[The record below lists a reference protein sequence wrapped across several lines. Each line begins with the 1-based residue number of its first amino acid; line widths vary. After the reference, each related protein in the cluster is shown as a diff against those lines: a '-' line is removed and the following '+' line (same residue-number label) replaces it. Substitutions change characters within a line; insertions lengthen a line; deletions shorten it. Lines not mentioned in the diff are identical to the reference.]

1 MKKYSKRIISILLS
15 LVMIMGIFSTLVKA
29 APASDI
35 PNEMLDN
42 VFLDALAYTGF
53 DVQAMKNNGTIY
65 KTYGN
70 QVPASIRSNISYD
83 IGPSGLETVA
93 GNTVSGVAPNIAKYE
108 SSGLCC
114 ASYVSYVY
122 FNYLPHVAGV
132 DTSSTPCPSNPRLA
146 AAYYEQGNNW
156 VNAGTARKI
165 TFTTDSDGL
174 NFTPSEEIPIGSL
187 ICYESISTGRISHVA
202 IYAGYYDGKHF
213 VTHVGNENGP
223 TISIVDNSAKGNEPK
238 KVALVVVPE
247 FVEENGVIE
256 VQKKDTDGNNLAGAV
271 FVATSVT
278 DSSKQ
283 YRIGPTNASGYGVSV
298 EPIPYGDYVI
308 RETVFPTNYR
318 SYGQTEWRVTV
329 SSANDGK
336 VSFSAV
342 NEIIPGTCEI
352 IKTSED
358 GEVDGI
364 SFRIQSEKV
373 DRAVKSNVDEIVQ
386 TANGGKIKVDNLKP
400 GKYIVTELTPEKYVP
415 QVTQTVTVESGKTAT
430 VKFNNILKKWRLN
443 VLKLDSELSHHLQPS
458 MLAEHSDEIVSE
470 LGAPYGYAQGDAT
483 LKGAVYGV
491 FEGETL
497 VDTYITD
504 KNGYFQT
511 DYYVCGENW
520 TLREITPSEGYLLDP
535 DVYYIDAYAE
545 DYSIEL
551 NDVYMEVYERIIKGR
566 ISIVKHTDDGSTQIE
581 TPETGAKFK
590 VYLKSSGSYEEAKE
604 TERDILTCDDAGF
617 AITKELPYGVYTV
630 KQTDGWE
637 GKELLPAFDVFISQN
652 GKVYPY
658 IINNATFDSFIKVVK
673 TDAETGKAIPYAGA
687 GFQIYRPDGSKV
699 EMTYTYPEITTIDT
713 FYTTN
718 EGALVTPE
726 MLDYGLGYMLVEV
739 SAPYGYVLDSTP
751 LYFDVTEEN
760 ATEEN
765 GITLIK
771 VDRQNMPQKGT
782 ITITKSGEV
791 FSSVVAQDGTYQPVY
806 EVQNLAG
813 AIFNVIA
820 AEDVYTPDGTL
831 RYRNGEVVDTLE
843 TTADGTATTKPLYL
857 GKYEITEVQ
866 APINMVL
873 NGEVIHVELVYAGQ
887 EVAITS
893 TSASMYNERQKVE
906 ISLEKV
912 LEKDEAFD
920 IGNKDEMLSV
930 KFGLYAAE
938 ELVAADGKVIPKDG
952 LIEIATCDKDGKL
965 TFKTDVPVGAKLYV
979 QEVAKDKHYQV
990 SDTKF
995 YIEFEYAGQD
1005 VSIVHISVN
1014 NGETIENKLIRGSI
1028 SGKKIDE
1035 DGNVVEGVVFGL
1047 FKADET
1053 TFKEETAILLAE
1065 SDKDG
1070 LFEFEDVPYGTWIIR
1085 ELKTLPQYVLDETS
1099 YEVTIGTHEE
1109 MIEITIENKFVTGTL
1124 EITKSDLS
1132 TGKLLPNVGF
1142 RIRNEKGEIVE
1153 EGYTDAHGVAKFT
1166 LRYGKYTYQEFDAL
1180 DGYILDEKEYV
1191 FEITEDG
1198 QIIKAEMKNELIPT
1212 GPQTGDNSNTGFWIG
1227 LLAIAI
1233 GGIVSTGIIYIR
1245 KKKDDDEA

>member
-1 MKKYSKRIISILLS
+1 MMKKYRKRIVSILLS
-15 LVMIMGIFSTLVKA
+15 LVMLMGIFSPQVMA

-35 PNEMLDN
+35 PSEMLDN

-53 DVQAMKNNGTIY
+53 NVQAMKNNGTIF

-70 QVPASIRSNISYD
+70 QIPASIRSNITYNT
-83 IGPSGLETVA
+83 GPSGLETVA
-93 GNTVSGVAPNIAKYE
+93 GNTVSGLAPNIARYE

-156 VNAGTARKI
+156 VNAGTARRI
-165 TFTTDSDGL
+165 SFTQNSNGT

-187 ICYESISTGRISHVA
+187 ICYETISTGRISHVA
-202 IYAGYYDGKHF
+202 VYAGYYEGNHF
-213 VTHVGNENGP
+213 VTHVGNDNGP
-223 TISIVDNSAKGNEPK
+223 TISVVDNSTKGDDPQR
-238 KVALVVVPE
+238 VALVIVPE
-247 FVEENGVIE
+247 FVEENGIIE

-271 FVATSVT
+271 FVATSTT

-283 YRIGPTNASGYGVSV
+283 YRIGPTNASGYAYADGV
-298 EPIPYGDYVI
+298 PYGDYVI

-336 VSFSAV
+336 VSFNAV
-342 NEIIPGTCEI
+342 NEIIPGSCEI
-352 IKTSED
+352 IKVSED

-364 SFRIQSEKV
+364 SFRIKGT
-373 DRAVKSNVDEIVQ
+373 NVDKTVQ
-386 TANGGKIKVDNLKP
+386 TANGGKIKVDELKP
-400 GKYIVTELTPEKYVP
+400 GKYTVTELTPEKYVP
-415 QVTQTVTVESGKTAT
+415 QTTQTVTIESGKTST
-430 VKFNNILKKWRLN
+430 VNFSNILKKWRLD
-443 VLKLDSELSHHLQPS
+443 VFKLDTDFSRHLEPS
-458 MLAEHSDEIVSE
+458 MLSLNSDSIVAE
-470 LGAPYGYAQGDAT
+470 LGEPYGQTQGDAT
-483 LKGAVYGV
+483 LEGAVYGL

-497 VDTYITD
+497 VDTYTTD
-504 KNGYFQT
+504 KNGYFLT
-511 DYYVCGENW
+511 DYYICGENW

-535 DVYYIDAYAE
+535 EIYFVNAYAE
-545 DYSIEL
+545 NFSIEL
-551 NDVYMEVYERIIKGR
+551 NDIYMDVFENIIKGR
-566 ISIVKHTDDGSTQIE
+566 IAVVKHTDDGSTQIE
-581 TPETGAKFK
+581 TPEVGAKFQ
-590 VYLKSSGSYEEAKE
+590 VYLKSSGSYEKAKK
-604 TERDILTCDDAGF
+604 TERDIIKCDETGLAT
-617 AITKELPYGVYTV
+617 TKELPYGVYTV
-630 KQTDGWE
+630 EQTEGWE
-637 GKELLPAFDVFISQN
+637 GKELLPPFDVFISQD
-652 GKVYPY
+652 GKVYSY

-673 TDAETGKAIPYAGA
+673 TDAETGKNIPYAGA

-699 EMTYTYPEITTIDT
+699 EMTYTYPEVTTIDT

-765 GITLIK
+765 GITLVK
-771 VDRQNMPQKGT
+771 VDRPNMPQKGT

-791 FSSVVAQDGTYQPVY
+791 FSSVVAQGGTYQPVF
-806 EVQNLAG
+806 EIKNLAG

-820 AEDVYTPDGTL
+820 AEDIYTPDGTL
-831 RYRNGEVVDTLE
+831 RYRSGEVVDTIE
-843 TTADGTATTKPLYL
+843 TISDGIATTKPLYL

-873 NGEVIHVELVYAGQ
+873 NGEVIQVELVYAGQ
-887 EVAITS
+887 EIAITS

-920 IGNKDEMLSV
+920 IGNKDEILSV

-938 ELVAADGKVIPKDG
+938 ELIAEDGKMIPKDG

-979 QEVAKDKHYQV
+979 QEVSKDDHYQV

-1014 NGETIENKLIRGSI
+1014 NGEKIENKLIRGNI
-1028 SGKKIDE
+1028 CGKKVDE
-1035 DGNVVEGVVFGL
+1035 DGNVVEGAVFGL

-1053 TFKEETAILLAE
+1053 TFDEETAILLSE

-1070 LFEFEDVPYGTWIIR
+1070 LFEFKEVPYGTWIIR

-1099 YEVTIGTHEE
+1099 YEITIRTHEE

-1142 RIRNEKGEIVE
+1142 RIKNEKGEIVE

-1180 DGYILDEKEYV
+1180 DGYILDEKEYA

-1198 QIIKAEMKNELIPT
+1198 QIIKAEMKNELIPK

-1227 LLAIAI
+1227 LLAIAL

>member
-1 MKKYSKRIISILLS
+1 MLLGVLS
-15 LVMIMGIFSTLVKA
+15 SPVMA

-35 PNEMLDN
+35 PSEMLDN

-53 DVQAMKNNGTIY
+53 DVQGMKNNGTIF
-65 KTYGN
+65 KTYGG
-70 QVPASIRSNISYD
+70 QIPSSILSNITYD
-83 IGPSGLETVA
+83 TGPSGLETVA
-93 GNTVSGVAPNIAKYE
+93 GNTVSGLAPNIAKYE

-156 VNAGTARKI
+156 VNAGTARRI
-165 TFTTDSDGL
+165 SFTQNSNGT
-174 NFTPSEEIPIGSL
+174 NFTPAEEIPIGSL
-187 ICYESISTGRISHVA
+187 ICYETISTGRISHVA
-202 IYAGYYDGKHF
+202 IYAGYYEGNHF
-213 VTHVGNENGP
+213 VTHVGNEKGP
-223 TISIVDNSAKGNEPK
+223 TISVVDNSTKGDDPQR
-238 KVALVVVPE
+238 VALVIVPE

-271 FVATSVT
+271 FVATNT
-278 DSSKQ
+278 EDSSKQ
-283 YRIGPTNASGYGVSV
+283 YRIGPTNSSGYAYAEGVA
-298 EPIPYGDYVI
+298 YGDYVI

-318 SYGQTEWRVTV
+318 SYDQTEWRVTV
-329 SSANDGK
+329 SSANDGR
-336 VSFSAV
+336 VSFTAV
-342 NEIIPGTCEI
+342 NEIIPGSVEI

-364 SFRIQSEKV
+364 SFRIQSVKE
-373 DRAVKSNVDEIVQ
+373 RAVKSNVDETVQ

-400 GKYIVTELTPEKYVP
+400 GKYTVTELTPEKYVP
-415 QVTQTVTVESGKTAT
+415 QVTQTVTVESGKTST
-430 VKFNNILKKWRLN
+430 VSFSNILKKWRLN
-443 VLKLDSELSHHLQPS
+443 VLKLDSELSHHLQPTA
-458 MLAEHSDEIVSE
+458 LIDDSDEIVAG

-491 FEGETL
+491 FDGETL
-497 VDTYITD
+497 IDTYTTD

-511 DYYVCGENW
+511 DYYICGENW

-535 DVYYIDAYAE
+535 EIYYIDAYAE

-581 TPETGAKFK
+581 TPETGATFE

-604 TERDILTCDDAGF
+604 TERDILICDDAGF

-673 TDAETGKAIPYAGA
+673 TDAETGKTIPYAGA

-699 EMTYTYPEITTIDT
+699 EMTYTYPEVTTIDT

-718 EGALVTPE
+718 EGTLVTPE

-751 LYFDVTEEN
+751 LKFDVTEDV

-765 GITLIK
+765 GITLVK
-771 VDRQNMPQKGT
+771 VDRPNMPQKGT

-791 FSSVVAQDGTYQPVY
+791 FSSVVAQGDLYQPVY
-806 EVQNLAG
+806 EIKNLAG
-813 AIFNVIA
+813 AIFEVVA
-820 AEDVYTPDGTL
+820 AEDIYTPDGTL
-831 RYRNGEVVDTLE
+831 RYKKDEVVDTIE
-843 TTADGTATTKPLYL
+843 TSANGEATTKPLYL
-857 GKYEITEVQ
+857 GKYDVREIQ
-866 APINMVL
+866 APVNMVL
-873 NGEVIHVELVYAGQ
+873 NDEIIHVELVYAGQ

-893 TSASMYNERQKVE
+893 ASASMYNERQKVE

-912 LEKDEAFD
+912 LEIDETFD
-920 IGNKDEMLSV
+920 IGNKGEILSV

-938 ELVAADGKVIPKDG
+938 DLVAEDGKTIPKDG
-952 LIEIATCDKDGKL
+952 LIEIASCDKDGKL

-979 QEVAKDKHYQV
+979 QEVAKNEHYQL

-995 YIEFEYAGQD
+995 YVEFEYAGQD

-1014 NGETIENKLIRGSI
+1014 DGEKIENKLIRGNI
-1028 SGKKIDE
+1028 LGKKVDE
-1035 DGNVVEGVVFGL
+1035 DGNVVEGAVFGL
-1047 FKADET
+1047 FKANET
-1053 TFKEETAILLAE
+1053 EFNEKTALLISK

-1070 LFEFEDVPYGTWIIR
+1070 VFGFTDVPYGTWIIR
-1085 ELKTLPQYVLDETS
+1085 ELETLPQYVLDTTS

-1109 MIEITIENKFVTGTL
+1109 LIEITLVNKFAPV
-1124 EITKSDLS
+1124 
-1132 TGKLLPNVGF
+1132 
-1142 RIRNEKGEIVE
+1142 
-1153 EGYTDAHGVAKFT
+1153 
-1166 LRYGKYTYQEFDAL
+1166 QE
-1180 DGYILDEKEYV
+1180 
-1191 FEITEDG
+1191 T
-1198 QIIKAEMKNELIPT
+1198 
-1212 GPQTGDNSNTGFWIG
+1212 PQTGDSSQMGFWIG

-1233 GGIVSTGIIYIR
+1233 GGMVSVGIMYIKR
-1245 KKKDDDEA
+1245 KKEDDEA